1 MMLSVSKLTLD
12 HEPAL
17 SGVERLPVMGWKI
30 ESRHRNVRQT
40 SYQLQI
46 SLDTCFN
53 QIIFDS
59 GVQHSEQSN
68 NIVLAN
74 VALTPSARYFVRVRV
89 QDNYAETSA
98 WSEPAGFITGLLDSG
113 WRAEFISAEKPED
126 KNNSKATL
134 VRKTF
139 EADSHKSISSAF
151 AHVSAWGIYQLYVN
165 GNKVGTDELTPGWTS
180 YAHHLL
186 YQTYDL
192 TDILSGGLNV
202 IGAMLGAGWYKGDMG
217 FTRDR
222 NYYGENTALICQVVI
237 TYTDGSQDIINTDE
251 SWEGDDS
258 PILFA
263 EIYDGEIYDARQEQ
277 TGWSSR
283 KFTPRV
289 WRPVRVMAG
298 DKTVLKA
305 QASGTVKQTQRLKPV
320 AMITTPQ
327 GDRVIDFGQNLSGWV
342 EFCVKGRAGQKVILR
357 HFEVLDAAGNVY
369 LDNLRSAKQRTEY
382 VLKGEGEE
390 CWHPHFTWQG
400 FRYVKVEEYPGEV
413 DLNHFTAIV
422 LHSAMEQTGEFS
434 CSSAELNQL
443 HHNILWGLKG
453 NFIDV
458 PTDCPQRD
466 ERLGWTGDAQI
477 FCRTASYLMQTRNF
491 FAKWLTDL
499 RYDQTPEGGVPHV
512 VPDILTNHC
521 GKDRLLADGGTHSAS
536 AWADAAVIN
545 PWTMYLMYGDTRVL
559 EDQYDSMKGWIDF
572 MEAHSEH
579 HLWRYKLQFGDWVA
593 LDAKEGSYFGATP
606 NDLTCTAY
614 FAYSTLLFSKAASV
628 LNRTADHRKYAD
640 LHDKIVHRFQQ
651 EFFTPAG
658 RLAARTQ
665 TAHILALYFNLV
677 PEAFRQ
683 RTTETLVELLNEH
696 DDHLVTGFVGTP
708 YFCHALSQNG
718 RLKEAWQLL
727 LKDDFPSWLYQV
739 KAGATTIWEHWDG
752 IKPDGSMWSADMN
765 SFNHYA
771 YGAVGEWLYR
781 VAAGIEADEDQPG
794 FKHAVIQ
801 PRPGG
806 GLDWLDARYQSIYG
820 AIGVR
825 WEVSGQT
832 VDLRVSIPANTCA
845 TLLLTDGKI
854 LHETDGIDFVPCVQG
869 YTAEVGSGE
878 YRVKY
883 ALV

>member
-1 MMLSVSKLTLD
+1 
-12 HEPAL
+12 
-17 SGVERLPVMGWKI
+17 
-30 ESRHRNVRQT
+30 
-40 SYQLQI
+40 
-46 SLDTCFN
+46 
-53 QIIFDS
+53 
-59 GVQHSEQSN
+59 
-68 NIVLAN
+68 
-74 VALTPSARYFVRVRV
+74 
-89 QDNYAETSA
+89 
-98 WSEPAGFITGLLDSG
+98 
-113 WRAEFISAEKPED
+113 
-126 KNNSKATL
+126 
-134 VRKTF
+134 
-139 EADSHKSISSAF
+139 
-151 AHVSAWGIYQLYVN
+151 
-165 GNKVGTDELTPGWTS
+165 
-180 YAHHLL
+180 
-186 YQTYDL
+186 
-192 TDILSGGLNV
+192 
-202 IGAMLGAGWYKGDMG
+202 
-217 FTRDR
+217 
-222 NYYGENTALICQVVI
+222 
-237 TYTDGSQDIINTDE
+237 
-251 SWEGDDS
+251 
-258 PILFA
+258 
-263 EIYDGEIYDARQEQ
+263 
-277 TGWSSR
+277 
-283 KFTPRV
+283 
-289 WRPVRVMAG
+289 
-298 DKTVLKA
+298 
-305 QASGTVKQTQRLKPV
+305 
-320 AMITTPQ
+320 
-327 GDRVIDFGQNLSGWV
+327 
-342 EFCVKGRAGQKVILR
+342 
-357 HFEVLDAAGNVY
+357 
-369 LDNLRSAKQRTEY
+369 
-382 VLKGEGEE
+382 
-390 CWHPHFTWQG
+390 
-400 FRYVKVEEYPGEV
+400 
-413 DLNHFTAIV
+413 
-422 LHSAMEQTGEFS
+422 
-434 CSSAELNQL
+434 
-443 HHNILWGLKG
+443 
-453 NFIDV
+453 
-458 PTDCPQRD
+458 
-466 ERLGWTGDAQI
+466 
-477 FCRTASYLMQTRNF
+477 
-491 FAKWLTDL
+491 
-499 RYDQTPEGGVPHV
+499 
-512 VPDILTNHC
+512 
-521 GKDRLLADGGTHSAS
+521 
-536 AWADAAVIN
+536 
-545 PWTMYLMYGDTRVL
+545 
-559 EDQYDSMKGWIDF
+559 
-572 MEAHSEH
+572 
-579 HLWRYKLQFGDWVA
+579 VA

-696 DDHLVTGFVGTP
+696 DGHLVTGFVGTP

-794 FKHAVIQ
+794 FKHAIIQ

-845 TLLLTDGKI
+845 TLLLTDGKT